1 MVVVR
6 AFFFFLRF
14 DDSRDLS
21 VVVIGFEIRV
31 DAIEKIP
38 VWFGSDQV
46 YIVSMTCGFN
56 HVDMLFQFWRKQRDS
71 KAEQQDRFLLE
82 YLIGEMNHL
91 ILL

>member
-21 VVVIGFEIRV
+21 VVDIGFEIRV

-46 YIVSMTCGFN
+46 YIVSIDLWIQPRGY
-56 HVDMLFQFWRKQRDS
+56 V
-71 KAEQQDRFLLE
+71 
-82 YLIGEMNHL
+82 IP
-91 ILL
+91 I